1 MRLPPK
7 YFFNAPTPQGCFRK
21 QQKKSLIKGKITQ
34 KEMRMAALLKAS
46 FSLSWSFFPQQ
57 PVILQHLKSLSSAF
71 TWKQN
76 VSCSESRHQIDVHM
90 NFGHFSWPQ
99 PRLLCLCNKHCE
111 PALKR
116 LFWSVPS
123 SSRGSKQKCLQN
135 NIKWRARARWEVL
148 VIEDSHYYSCQVWP
162 YNNVS
167 PQLPNLPIKKRKK
180 ERKTSEARKT
190 LPIFKR

>member
-1 MRLPPK
+1 
-7 YFFNAPTPQGCFRK
+7 
-21 QQKKSLIKGKITQ
+21 
-34 KEMRMAALLKAS
+34 MRMAALLKAS

-71 TWKQN
+71 TRKQN

-167 PQLPNLPIKKRKK
+167 PQLPNLPIKKKRRK
-180 ERKTSEARKT
+180 ERHQKLGRLFQSLNVRTIKHRAWNRTCLMCSPGQTGPKGDSCKAT
-190 LPIFKR
+190 VS